1 MEPKSSF
8 GVGKALLIILLMFLI
23 GAGAAYGYYRMTT
36 PTVRGPATSAPGATP
51 ASGTPGTGTTPSTS
65 PHSNVPAAHPLF
77 VVL

>member
-1 MEPKSSF
+1 MDSMEPKSSF

-23 GAGAAYGYYRMTT
+23 GAGAAYGYYRAST
-36 PTVRGPATSAPGATP
+36 PAVRGPSTSAPGA
-51 ASGTPGTGTTPSTS
+51 GTTPSAS